1 MKFKKFLTVLS
12 LAPIVIVFVHS
23 FFENRS
29 VNLLMQF
36 VIATTIFIL
45 INFSHVKEL
54 SITATGLNL
63 KKEIEVARE
72 LNEKTAATIEQLNN
86 IAIPLLRFNTAV
98 LNKDGTMDNVTN
110 FEDIVA
116 FIDSCYDLKSQLSI
130 ESPEIETNLRK
141 SYVKAVESFKYKV
154 NIDYR
159 MSLSNLGLIKIKG
172 DTIYDI
178 PEVISIDLVGIA
190 NISNDP
196 EYQKLYSKFEKFVN
210 KYLQEKV
217 KEG

>member
-29 VNLLMQF
+29 ANLLMQF

-72 LNEKTAATIEQLNN
+72 LNEKTAATIEQLSSVV
-86 IAIPLLRFNTAV
+86 IPLLRFNTAI
-98 LNKDGTMDNVTN
+98 LNKDGDFDNVTD
-110 FEDIVA
+110 FEDIVS
-116 FIDSCYDLKSQLSI
+116 FIDSCYELKSHFSI
-130 ESPEIETNLRK
+130 DSPEIETNLRK

-159 MSLSNLGLIKIKG
+159 VSLSNLGLIKIKG
-172 DTIYDI
+172 NTIYDI

-210 KYLQEKV
+210 KYLHEKV